1 MKTPLYDLTT
11 SRTLEGAVT
20 LLRKYHD
27 VRLLD
32 LAYERKMDSNGFW
45 VDLIVNTLTETFDE
59 CAYTDDERELMLNNL
74 YCECGGRIFVCN
86 RTYTGDFTTTDDG
99 NIEYEIGYCFS
110 ELVY

>member
-11 SRTLEGAVT
+11 SRTLEGAVE

-32 LAYERKMDSNGFW
+32 LAYERKMDGDGFW
-45 VDLIVNTLTETFDE
+45 VDLIVDTLTATFDE
-59 CAYTDDERELMLNNL
+59 CDYPNDERELTLNNI

-86 RTYTGDFTTTDDG
+86 STYIENFTDDG
-99 NIEYEIGYCFS
+99 DIEFESGYCFS